1 MLSELVDR
9 CIEEVKEELGD
20 IYLEV
25 HYQNLLGHYL
35 RREGCT
41 VESEVVVPFKTSSGF
56 QFGVGRI
63 DLLVTKGAECL
74 ILELKAGVSSSGNT
88 RRKAVQQAVRY
99 QTHLDKNV
107 PAKVIFFATGG
118 YKNIVDLPALSIK
131 EKHDI
136 RREAA

>member
-9 CIEEVKEELGD
+9 CVEEVKKELED
-20 IYLEV
+20 LYLEV
-25 HYQNLLGHYL
+25 HYQNLLAHYL
-35 RREGCT
+35 RKEGCT
-41 VESEVVVPFKTSSGF
+41 VESEVVVPYKTSSGF

-63 DLLVTKGAECL
+63 DLLVTKDEECM

-99 QTHLDKNV
+99 QRHLDKNV

-118 YKNIVDLPALSIK
+118 FKNIVYLPALSRK
-131 EKHDI
+131 EHDI
-136 RREAA
+136 RREVA